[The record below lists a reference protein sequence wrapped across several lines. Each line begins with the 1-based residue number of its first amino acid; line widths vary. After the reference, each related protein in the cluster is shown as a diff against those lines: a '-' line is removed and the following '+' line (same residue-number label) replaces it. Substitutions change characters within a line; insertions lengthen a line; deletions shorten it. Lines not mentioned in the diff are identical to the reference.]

1 MEIIPSNISDVI
13 QIGGDVLL
21 ATMAKIGVA
30 LALSS
35 GGARGLAHIG
45 VLKVLERYHIPIAAI
60 AGSSMGGVVGS
71 LYATGYSAEMI
82 ENIAKGIR
90 RSHWIDF
97 SVSRMGLL
105 AGKKLEGLINLFTQG
120 KTFEDCHPPLQVVA
134 VDIEK
139 GTEVILNSGPLAQ
152 AIRATASIPG
162 IFSPVIME
170 GRILVDGG
178 IVNRVPVNIAK
189 AVPNS
194 IVVAVDVGVELAP
207 RVQSMFDVLFQTFD
221 IMVRE
226 LRRCQPVEADV
237 VIEPRVGF
245 SRESHVSHVEEIIR
259 AGEDACERAIPS
271 IQRLLNDVCEGD

>member
-1 MEIIPSNISDVI
+1 MRKNGI
-13 QIGGDVLL
+13 
-21 ATMAKIGVA
+21 A

-45 VLKVLERYHIPIAAI
+45 VLKVLERYQIPILAI
-60 AGSSMGGVVGS
+60 AGSSMGGVIGA
-71 LYATGYSAEMI
+71 LYSTGYSADMI
-82 ENIAKGIR
+82 EDIAKGIR

-120 KTFEDCHPPLQVVA
+120 KTFEDCQPPLQVVA

-139 GTEVILNSGPLAQ
+139 GSEVILKSGPLAQ

-162 IFSPVIME
+162 IFSPVVME

-178 IVNRVPVNIAK
+178 IINRVPVNVIK
-189 AVPNS
+189 SVPNS
-194 IVVAVDVGVELAP
+194 IVVAVDVGVDLAP

-221 IMVRE
+221 IMARE
-226 LRRCQPVEADV
+226 LRQCQPIDADV
-237 VIEPRVGF
+237 VIEPHVGF

-259 AGEDACERAIPS
+259 AGEKACEQAIPY
-271 IQRLLNDVCEGD
+271 IQQLLNDDQGGVQ